1 MNKTI
6 IGLNDLYHV
15 QSKPYII
22 MYKNTMKTF
31 KKIFG
36 IGLMAFFITITAPH
50 KSMAQEGGYVSDQE
64 FYDNLQQYGT
74 WVDDPNYGNVW
85 VPDVDG
91 DFRPYATEGHWVQTE
106 YGSTWVSDYPWGW
119 ATFHYG
125 RWHYDN
131 YYGWEWVPG
140 HEWAPAW
147 VSWRHGGGYYG
158 WAPLGP
164 GITIAISLG
173 SGYRVP
179 NNYWVC
185 APEAYIN
192 RPNIYNYYAPP
203 TRVVTIINRTTIVH
217 NTYIYNNRTYVT
229 GPRPQEI
236 QRITRQQVQVY
247 KINNASRPGVGRVEN
262 NSINIYRPAIRK
274 SPDARPAR
282 VVNATAYKQANPN
295 QGIGRPGAGAYNHE
309 NAQRLAATARSENPN
324 NKVVRVNPANNQ
336 KPGQPANNNRPGQP
350 AVKPNPQQPATGA
363 NNGHGRQPATG
374 ANQAKPANGG
384 RPAQAGS
391 TPTEQNKLDRQN
403 ANDRRAPGAVVPKT
417 PETNNAAQ
425 KQQQD
430 QARQQQQAQQR
441 QQKQT
446 QQTQQRQQQ
455 QAQQKQQQDQ
465 ARQQQQTQQRQ
476 QQQAQQAQQKQQ
488 QQTQQRQQ
496 QQAQQAQQK
505 QQQQAQQRQQQQ
517 AQQAQQRQQQ
527 QSQQRQQQQ
536 AQQAQQKQ
544 QQQAQQRQQQQAQ
557 QAQQRQ
563 QQQAQQHQQQQ
574 AQQAQQKQQ
583 QQAQQRQQQQKQ
595 QQQKQQPKPQ
605 PHDGG

>member
-6 IGLNDLYHV
+6 IGLNDLYDI
-15 QSKPYII
+15 QSKTYII
-22 MYKNTMKTF
+22 IYKNIMKTF

-36 IGLMAFFITITAPH
+36 IGLMAFFITIMAPH
-50 KSMAQEGGYVSDQE
+50 KSMAQGGYVSDQE

-91 DFRPYATEGHWVQTE
+91 DFRPYATSGHWVQTE

-125 RWHYDN
+125 RWHYDD

-192 RPNIYNYYAPP
+192 RPNIYNYYVQP
-203 TRVVTIINRTTIVH
+203 TRVVTIINRTTIIN
-217 NTYIYNNRTYVT
+217 NTYVYNNRTYIT
-229 GPRPQEI
+229 GPRPQDI
-236 QRITRQQVQVY
+236 QRITRQRVQVY

-262 NSINIYRPAIRK
+262 NTVNIYRPAIRK

-295 QGIGRPGAGAYNHE
+295 QGIGRPGSGGYNRA
-309 NAQRLAATARSENPN
+309 NAQRLATTARTENPN
-324 NKVVRVNPANNQ
+324 TKVVRVNPTNNQ
-336 KPGQPANNNRPGQP
+336 RPGQPAINNRPGQP
-350 AVKPNPQQPATGA
+350 AAKPNPQQPANGA
-363 NNGHGRQPATG
+363 NNGHNRQPATG
-374 ANQAKPANGG
+374 ANQA
-384 RPAQAGS
+384 RPATGTRPTQAGS
-391 TPTEQNKLDRQN
+391 NPNAQNKLDKQN
-403 ANDRRAPGAVVPKT
+403 ANDHRGPGAVVPKT

-425 KQQQD
+425 KQQ
-430 QARQQQQAQQR
+430 AQQ
-441 QQKQT
+441 
-446 QQTQQRQQQ
+446 
-455 QAQQKQQQDQ
+455 
-465 ARQQQQTQQRQ
+465 RQQQQTQQ
-476 QQQAQQAQQKQQ
+476 AQQRQQ

-517 AQQAQQRQQQ
+517 AQQR
-527 QSQQRQQQQ
+527 
-536 AQQAQQKQ
+536 
-544 QQQAQQRQQQQAQ
+544 
-557 QAQQRQ
+557 
-563 QQQAQQHQQQQ
+563 QHQQPKQEPKKPEGQQ
-574 AQQAQQKQQ
+574 
-583 QQAQQRQQQQKQ
+583 
-595 QQQKQQPKPQ
+595 
-605 PHDGG
+605 